1 MADPFSDLVSD
12 LAPPA
17 RDLSQ
22 QATPEA
28 LRQGA
33 AEQAEVPFQPI
44 DSATFKRTPTKFEN
58 PVLDKE
64 DLSQSFIDDV
74 RLAMI
79 RSSDRDINP
88 HSLGRTPREVLTNAV
103 AQQALGFSF
112 EPSEDMGAMSGYWTR
127 FKEEMKPSFFG
138 AMARGAKEAVGSTIG
153 GIAGAA
159 AGSPGGPLGSIAAG
173 FALAKAGA
181 EAQEML
187 FPPTPEDI
195 AQAMADFQLPPTR
208 YGRML
213 GQYLPALLTAKPVNP
228 AALTKPEVVKSL
240 VAATIPSA
248 MNIAWEGSKG
258 MLEGKELGEVAEEL
272 LDPQRTLEQLAFDAA
287 FALATKPNSAGR
299 WLMDKKYR
307 TEQAARR
314 RANDALVQAAGG
326 EGAAIAAAERIAY
339 NAPKLAVDG
348 VQIGSGDL
356 SQNVGL
362 VGLQG
367 AVERRNNEMLGRRM
381 QSLRQVG
388 MNLGEALPE
397 SPKSPDYLRYQFEGQ
412 NEAAIQQL
420 AATRDRMISEG
431 YDAAAERLNQA
442 LAQIDIEKQL
452 VSQNRRT
459 MEQAYARTT
468 AALQTATEEL
478 MQNLGM
484 TTKEQANLAIA
495 NRFQTNMEIL
505 QADIAKDY
513 QDAAAQGS
521 TATFKNAV
529 AAAQKATLERSAAAQ
544 SKKLDVVPRIEGI
557 IEAYSPDPKTGQIK
571 VWPVSEVQKIL
582 SEVTADLREKQ
593 SLSNNQRRL
602 LKDVKDGLLQD
613 LDAAGQISES
623 VRKAN
628 ARWRDFSDRFQ
639 NETSSGILREDPAT
653 MIDRYMETKGVR
665 EVRRLRSALVEPGTN
680 DLPAPVAD
688 NLATYMLNMLAN
700 KGTTTSKQ
708 LTTWMA
714 SNEGTRFLEAFPE
727 TAPRIRSVIDG
738 IAKASADVEAAFA
751 ADKAADQQHALSVA
765 QIKRDET
772 AKQNLFSQQTKM
784 TERLADEKYFREI
797 KRIESEAAQQFLGA
811 SPLVAF
817 GEVIG
822 SRDPVNGV
830 TNLVNRAFQDPTG
843 GATEALKGVARQ
855 WINEAI
861 RNAGKALIDNL
872 DPAKKVDVNELRVS
886 NAKLT
891 TLLTK
896 GPTMDALSAI
906 LSPKELQA
914 LNLAQRQLV
923 IMEQRIGLSAGESAT
938 QLNRMADM
946 TLEQGLSDNLLSG
959 VFRILRS
966 ADPTYKRQNADTMS
980 RFVDV
985 VNKAWKGD
993 VPTLAKA
1000 FLEDAIANPEVA
1012 IEALR
1017 NPKNNPTRSEMF
1029 LKNWLMWHNR
1039 NSPYQPLAFSV
1050 QNTSKEDLSE
1060 GAIYKDTRYGYA
1072 IYRTPQKKFRLVDP
1086 MGRVSIHETF
1096 SDAEAKANNKL
1107 IRQNATP

>member
-28 LRQGA
+28 LQQGG
-33 AEQAEVPFQPI
+33 AEQTEVPFQPI

-58 PVLDKE
+58 PVLDRE
-64 DLSQSFIDDV
+64 DLSQPFIDDL

-79 RSSDRDINP
+79 RSSNKDINP
-88 HSLGRTPREVLTNAV
+88 HSLGRTPREVLANAV

-127 FKEEMKPSFFG
+127 FKEEMQPSFFG

-153 GIAGAA
+153 GIAGVA
-159 AGSPGGPLGSIAAG
+159 AGSPGGPLGSLAAG
-173 FALAKAGA
+173 YAGAKAGA

-213 GQYLPALLTAKPVNP
+213 GQYLPGLLTAKPVNP
-228 AALTKPEVVKSL
+228 AALTKPEVVQSL

-248 MNIAWEGSKG
+248 IRIVEEGVKG
-258 MLEGKELGEVAEEL
+258 VREGKGVGEIAQEA

-287 FALATKPNSAGR
+287 FALATKPNSAGK
-299 WLMDKKYR
+299 WLMDKGYR

-326 EGAAIAAAERIAY
+326 EGAAIAAAEKIAY

-362 VGLQG
+362 VGLLG

-381 QSLRQVG
+381 ESLRKVG

-397 SPKSPDYLRYQFEGQ
+397 SPKSAEYLKQQFEGQ

-431 YDAAAERLNQA
+431 YGAAAERLNQA
-442 LAQIDIEKQL
+442 LSQIDIAAQEARNQR
-452 VSQNRRT
+452 VT
-459 MEQAYARTT
+459 MKQAYAQTT
-468 AALQTATEEL
+468 AILQNATDEL

-495 NRFQTNMEIL
+495 NRFKTNKKVVLSDVEAL
-505 QADIAKDY
+505 FDKVAKTGAVTDFANAFE
-513 QDAAAQGS
+513 AAR
-521 TATFKNAV
+521 K
-529 AAAQKATLERSAAAQ
+529 AASSRSAAAEAAG
-544 SKKLDVVPRIEGI
+544 LDLSPRIKGI
-557 IEAYSPDPKTGQIK
+557 LEAYAPDPETGERPLFPINQLQK
-571 VWPVSEVQKIL
+571 VL
-582 SEVTADLREKQ
+582 SEVSEAIREEPDKN
-593 SLSNNQRRL
+593 LMEKRL
-602 LKDVKDGLLQD
+602 LGKVKDGLMAD
-613 LDAAGQISES
+613 LDAAGEISKP
-623 VRKAN
+623 VREAIQ
-628 ARWRDFSDRFQ
+628 AYRDYADRFL
-639 NETSSGILREDPAT
+639 NETSSGIVSRDPAT
-653 MIDRYMETKGVR
+653 MIDQYMQTKGVQ
-665 EVRRLRSALVEPGTN
+665 EVRRLRSTLVEPGTN
-680 DLPAPVAD
+680 DLPTPVAD
-688 NLATYMLNMLAN
+688 NLATYMLNTLAN
-700 KGTTTSKQ
+700 KKITTSKQ

-727 TAPRIRSVIDG
+727 TAPQIRSVIDG

-751 ADKAADQQHALSVA
+751 ADKTAGKQYQLDVA
-765 QIKRDET
+765 RIKRDQA
-772 AKQNLFSQQTKM
+772 AKAKLAEQEGRLSQ
-784 TERLADEKYFREI
+784 RAYDEQYAREV
-797 KRIESEAAQQFLGA
+797 KRIESEAAQRFFGA
-811 SPLVAF
+811 DPLVAF
-817 GEVIG
+817 SEVLG

-830 TNLVNRAFQDPTG
+830 KNLVNRAFQDPTG

-855 WINEAI
+855 WINQTM
-861 RNAGKALIDNL
+861 RNAGKALIENL
-872 DPAKKVDVNELRVS
+872 DPTKKVDVSELRVS

-891 TLLTK
+891 DLLTK

-923 IMEQRIGLSAGESAT
+923 AMEQRIGLSAGESAT

-966 ADPTYKRQNADTMS
+966 ADPSYKRQNANAIS

-993 VPTLAKA
+993 VPSLAKA

-1017 NPKNNPTRSEMF
+1017 NPKNNPARSEMF